1 MSSESGFQ
9 QTLIT
14 LSKAAIRYQKQVCCC
29 SQASSSSDTWPH
41 VAFCILKLV
50 VGCCSSHLGQK
61 QVKALIHDL
70 NYKDISGLSW
80 VTAAFSNLAKL
91 LLKSWIAKYSF
102 VWWQYQSQLVK
113 EDHDKQGKKKKKEWE
128 AVIYQIYFLLWSSI
142 FASSYF
148 LNLVRFSKDT
158 VVWGPFW
165 RVARQS
171 QRHKWRRR
179 GGARRTP

>member
-70 NYKDISGLSW
+70 NYKDISGLSS

-91 LLKSWIAKYSF
+91 LLKSWRIAKYSF

-113 EDHDKQGKKKKKEWE
+113 EDHDKQGKKKKKRMRSC
-128 AVIYQIYFLLWSSI
+128 YLPDLLSSLELPFCFFI
-142 FASSYF
+142 FSQPCKVF
-148 LNLVRFSKDT
+148 QGHCCM
-158 VVWGPFW
+158 GPFL
-165 RVARQS
+165 
-171 QRHKWRRR
+171 K
-179 GGARRTP
+179 GGTSESKA